1 MIQRNAS
8 AQWNGDLKAGQG
20 SIRLG
25 SGTFEGKY
33 GFGTRFEAAPGTNPE
48 ELLGAAN
55 AACFSM
61 ALSLGLTQAGH
72 TPVRIDTTA
81 TVQMERV
88 DEKMTIIGIAL
99 VCEADVPGISNETF
113 QQVAEATK
121 SGCIVSRALE
131 SVPKTLTATLT
142 ATRE

>member
-25 SGTFEGKY
+25 SGAFEGKY
-33 GFGTRFEAAPGTNPE
+33 SFGTRFEGAPGTNPE
-48 ELLGAAN
+48 ELLGAAH
-55 AACFSM
+55 AGCFSM

-72 TPVRIDTTA
+72 TPVRVHTTA
-81 TVQMERV
+81 TVSMDRV
-88 DEKMTIIGIAL
+88 DEKMTIVGIAL
-99 VCEADVPGISNETF
+99 LCEAEVPGISNEAF

-121 SGCIVSRALE
+121 GGCIISRALGT
-131 SVPKTLTATLT
+131 VPMTLTATLK
-142 ATRE
+142 